1 MLLSKRFFRKGEKNM
16 QMPHVQTCDMT
27 DCAYNKH
34 NQCHASAITVGD
46 AETNSAMCDTFWSKS
61 QSSCKAGDPTQM
73 GHVGACR
80 MSECMYNDRLQ
91 CAAAGVTVGHK
102 SEKACCMTFNPEA

>member
-1 MLLSKRFFRKGEKNM
+1 M

-34 NQCHASAITVGD
+34 NQCHAKAITVGD
-46 AETNSAMCDTFWSKS
+46 AETQSPMCDTFWSKN
-61 QSSCKAGDPTQM
+61 QSSNIKAGDPTQM

-80 MSECMYNDRLQ
+80 MSDCMYNDRLE
-91 CAAAGVTVGHK
+91 CAAEGVTIGHR
-102 SEKACCMTFNPEA
+102 SDKASCLTFNPES